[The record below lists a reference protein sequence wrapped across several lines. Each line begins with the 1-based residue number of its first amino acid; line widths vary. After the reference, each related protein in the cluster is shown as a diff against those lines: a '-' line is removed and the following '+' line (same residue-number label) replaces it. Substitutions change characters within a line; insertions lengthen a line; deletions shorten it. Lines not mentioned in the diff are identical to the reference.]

1 MATELPINH
10 RLLLTARPAGI
21 PGPTNFTADTEPA
34 RAPAAGEVLL
44 QTHYLSLD
52 PAMHSW
58 MREGGGYQQ
67 NIPLGAVMRGGGVA
81 RVLDS
86 LADGFSPGDWV
97 QARLG
102 WQSHP
107 TIHSRYLQKL
117 DLSLGT
123 VEDWIGPLG
132 LSGVTAYF
140 GLRDIGSLRPNDR
153 VLVSAAAG
161 GVGQVAVQIA
171 RIEGCHVAGIAG
183 GREKCAYVTNE
194 LGAHAA
200 IDYKSE
206 TDLSAAI
213 GRACP
218 DGVDLYFDN
227 VGGATLDAALEHLR
241 HGARVVLCG
250 RISQTHA
257 AEPYGVRNLGKLSAA
272 RGRMQGFLV
281 FNYHER
287 YEEART
293 WLAARKRDGS
303 LHQRLH
309 VLDGLQEA
317 PVGLGMLFRGENTGK
332 LVVRLA
338 DKAS

>member
-21 PGPTNFTADTEPA
+21 PGPTNFTADTEPS
-34 RAPAAGEVLL
+34 RAPATGEVLL

-67 NIPLGAVMRGGGVA
+67 NIPLGEVMRGGGVA

-86 LADGFSPGDWV
+86 RADGFAPGDWV

-117 DLSLGT
+117 DLGLGT

-132 LSGVTAYF
+132 LSAVTAYF

-171 RIEGCHVAGIAG
+171 RIEGCRVAGIAG

-218 DGVDLYFDN
+218 DGIDLYFDN

-257 AEPYGVRNLGKLSAA
+257 AELLRRA
-272 RGRMQGFLV
+272 
-281 FNYHER
+281 
-287 YEEART
+287 
-293 WLAARKRDGS
+293 
-303 LHQRLH
+303 
-309 VLDGLQEA
+309 
-317 PVGLGMLFRGENTGK
+317 
-332 LVVRLA
+332 
-338 DKAS
+338 